1 MMAIDF
7 FCGVGGLSKG
17 LQMAGIEVLAGI
29 DLDDKCSET
38 YNKNN
43 APAKFI
49 HADIRSL
56 QSQDLFSLAPAVR
69 EKPKDFLFA
78 GCAPCQS
85 YSQQRKS
92 KSPRP
97 DATVLGDFGRL
108 VEECLP
114 GLVVVENVP
123 GIAKVK
129 GFSIF
134 KRFLNTLERNGYSFE
149 WDVINAKYYGV
160 PQNRRRLVL
169 IASRGRK
176 ASLPPRTHGKN
187 LLPYLTVRH
196 AIERFPSINAGESH
210 SIIPNHCAAEI
221 TPINLDRLNNTPHNG
236 GDRRSWPE
244 RLVLECHKN
253 GHKGHTDV
261 YGRMSWDAPSPAL
274 TGKCNSISNGRYG
287 HPVQNRAISLRE
299 AAALQ
304 TFPDDYVFNGAR
316 IRIAQQIGNAVPVLL
331 GKVLGEHICSLYA
344 QRNLMEVVD

>member
-7 FCGVGGLSKG
+7 FCGAGGLSKG

-38 YNKNN
+38 YKKNN
-43 APAKFI
+43 VPAKFV

-56 QSQDLFSLAPAVR
+56 QPEDLFSLAPALL
-69 EKPKDFLFA
+69 EKPNNFLFA

-92 KSPRP
+92 KTPRS

-108 VEECLP
+108 VEKCLP
-114 GLVVVENVP
+114 SLVVIENVP

-129 GFSIF
+129 GLSIF

-149 WDVINAKYYGV
+149 WDVINAKNYGV

-169 IASRGRK
+169 IASRDRK
-176 ASLPPRTHGKN
+176 ASLPPKSHGRN
-187 LLPYLTVRH
+187 LLPYLTVKH
-196 AIERFPSINAGESH
+196 AIEKFPSINAGESH
-210 SIIPNHCAAEI
+210 AIIPNHSAAEL
-221 TPINLDRLNNTPHNG
+221 TPINLERLENTPHNG
-236 GDRRSWPE
+236 GDRRAWPK
-244 RLVLECHKN
+244 RLLLECHKN

-261 YGRMSWDAPSPAL
+261 YGRMLWDAPSPAL
-274 TGKCNSISNGRYG
+274 TGRCNSISNGRYG

-304 TFPDDYVFNGAR
+304 TFPDDYVFYGSR
-316 IRIAQQIGNAVPVLL
+316 ISIAQQIGNAVPVLL
-331 GKVLGEHICSLYA
+331 GKVLGEHIRSLDA
-344 QRNLMEVVD
+344 QGHREVIL

>member
-1 MMAIDF
+1 MIAIDF
-7 FCGVGGLSKG
+7 FCGAGGLSKG

-29 DLDDKCSET
+29 DLDHKCSDS

-49 HADIRSL
+49 HADIRSI
-56 QSQDLFSLAPAVR
+56 QPEDLFSLAPALL
-69 EKPKDFLFA
+69 ENPNDFLFA

-92 KSPRP
+92 RVLRP
-97 DATVLGDFGRL
+97 DATVLGDFGYL
-108 VEECLP
+108 VEKCLP
-114 GLVVVENVP
+114 GFVVIENVP

-129 GFSIF
+129 GFSIY
-134 KRFLNTLERNGYSFE
+134 KRFLNTLERNGYFFE
-149 WDVINAKYYGV
+149 GDVINAKYYGV

-169 IASRGRK
+169 IARRDRK
-176 ASLPPRTHGKN
+176 ASLPPKTHGKN

-196 AIERFPSINAGESH
+196 AIERFPSINAGETH
-210 SIIPNHCAAEI
+210 PIIPNHSAAEI
-221 TPINLDRLNNTPHNG
+221 TPINLERLKNTPNNG

-244 RLVLECHKN
+244 KLVLECHKN

-261 YGRMSWDAPSPAL
+261 YGRMFWDAPSPAL

-304 TFPDDYVFNGAR
+304 TFPDDYVFHGTR
-316 IRIAQQIGNAVPVLL
+316 ISIAQQIGNAVPVLL
-331 GKVLGEHICSLYA
+331 GKVLGEHIRSLDA
-344 QRNLMEVVD
+344 